1 MGASSAIVV
10 KSLREQV
17 YDYLR
22 NQLKLGT
29 LTPSVYLDLNAMAES
44 MGVSRTPLRDALL
57 QLEAEDFVTFVPR
70 KGVMVN
76 PLERRDIQEIYQL
89 VGALES
95 RALLAAAPKLD
106 KGHFA
111 ILRELDAGSLAALEA
126 GELEQH
132 YEHNLAFHD
141 LFLEVCGN
149 QRIRKTVQ
157 LQKQRLY
164 EWIRKMDFN
173 LAWEHRNVR
182 EHEVILD
189 LLEQGQVAEAA
200 AYLRDTHWG
209 YEIQENFVD
218 DFYFKKG

>member
-1 MGASSAIVV
+1 MGASGAIVV

-29 LTPSVYLDLNAMAES
+29 LTPSVYLDLNAMADS

-76 PLERRDIQEIYQL
+76 PLERTDIQEIYQL

-95 RALLAAAPKLD
+95 SALLAAAPRLEPTHFTLLRDLD
-106 KGHFA
+106 RQS
-111 ILRELDAGSLAALEA
+111 IQALET
-126 GELEQH
+126 GQVEQH

-141 LFLEVCGN
+141 VFLEVCGN
-149 QRIRKTVQ
+149 HRIRKTVH

-164 EWIRKMDFN
+164 EWIRKNDFN
-173 LAWEHRNVR
+173 LAWEQRNVA

-189 LLEQGQVAEAA
+189 LLEQGKAPEAA

-209 YEIQENFVD
+209 FEIQAAFVE
-218 DFYFKKG
+218 DFYFKKA

>member
-1 MGASSAIVV
+1 MGEPGAIVV

-76 PLERRDIQEIYQL
+76 PLERKDIQEIYQL

-95 RALLAAAPKLD
+95 SALLVAAPRMD
-106 KGHFA
+106 QSHFRT
-111 ILRELDAGSLAALEA
+111 LRELDAKSLAALSA
-126 GELEQH
+126 GCIEEH
-132 YEHNLAFHD
+132 YEHNFAFHD

-149 QRIRKTVQ
+149 PRITKTVH

-173 LAWEHRNVR
+173 LVWEHRNVE
-182 EHEVILD
+182 EHETIVS
-189 LLEQGQVAEAA
+189 LLEQGKASEAA
-200 AYLRDTHWG
+200 VYLRDTHWG
-209 YEIQENFVD
+209 FEVQESFVE